1 MSIKVV
7 FSILLPFVLLL
18 FLTGCSNINQA
29 VQAIEQPAIQNGET
43 GKITVSDLRIN
54 PAYDPHLCDLMN
66 LESGQQIVISVT
78 ASNAGPGPAERD
90 LSLYIDWQEIETRH
104 LNLEAG
110 QSQDIDFNVTIDS
123 WYEDGVYHVNVGELH
138 ANFGVG

>member
-1 MSIKVV
+1 MRIKAV
-7 FSILLPFVLLL
+7 FSILLPVVLLL
-18 FLTGCSNINQA
+18 FLTGCSGISQA
-29 VQAIEQPAIQNGET
+29 VQAIEQPATLNDET
-43 GKITVSDLRIN
+43 GNVTVSDLRIN
-54 PAYDPHLCDLMN
+54 PAYDPNLCDLMN

-78 ASNAGPGPAERD
+78 ASNAGSGPAERD

-123 WYEDGVYHVNVGELH
+123 RYEDGVYHVKIGKLH